1 LFFRFCNINFLYS
14 DLTLAKEEIEIISQ
28 IKSGDK
34 EAFKRFIGQ
43 YQKFVV
49 NVCYKFVNDADDAND
64 IAQEVFIDVYKTID
78 KFRNEAKI
86 STWLYRIS
94 VNRSLNFL
102 RDYKKHRET
111 ESYSEEP
118 GKIVGA
124 FSEADD
130 TPESSYLNQERREI
144 LNKAINS
151 LPERQKTVF
160 ILNKKE
166 ALSAE
171 EIGKV
176 LGLSLKAV
184 ESLIVR
190 AKLNLQKMLLNYY
203 KQ

>member
-1 LFFRFCNINFLYS
+1 VS
-14 DLTLAKEEIEIISQ
+14 
-28 IKSGDK
+28 
-34 EAFKRFIGQ
+34 
-43 YQKFVV
+43 
-49 NVCYKFVNDADDAND
+49 DADDAND
-64 IAQEVFIDVYKTID
+64 IAQEVFIEVYKTID

-102 RDYKKHRET
+102 RDNKKHRET

-118 GKIVGA
+118 IKIVGA
-124 FSEADD
+124 FSEADE
-130 TPESSYLNQERREI
+130 TPESSYLNQERSEI
-144 LNKAINS
+144 LNKAIDS

-184 ESLIVR
+184 ESLIIR